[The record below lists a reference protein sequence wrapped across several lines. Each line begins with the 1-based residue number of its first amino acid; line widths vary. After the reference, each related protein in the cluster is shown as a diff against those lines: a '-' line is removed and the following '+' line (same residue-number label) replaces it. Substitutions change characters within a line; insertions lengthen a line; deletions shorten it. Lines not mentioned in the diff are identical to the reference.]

1 MRPHNGLHVVEK
13 ATLAPQQ
20 TAKTADKYTP
30 EMREKIAGEFESC
43 PNSENIRRRW
53 GMSSRFDVI
62 DCVLASSLRST
73 RRHSVRL
80 GYRPDGFGIARAA

>member
-1 MRPHNGLHVVEK
+1 MRNQGLHVVEK
-13 ATLAPQQ
+13 NTLALQQ
-20 TAKTADKYTP
+20 TTKTADKYTP
-30 EMREKIAGEFESC
+30 EMREKIAGEFENH
-43 PNSENIRRRW
+43 PNSESIRRRW

-62 DCVLASSLRST
+62 DCVLASNLRST